1 MREKRALHKINY
13 GIFIGSRRVE
23 YNTAVNPFITFI
35 EMPFYILAAPLSLAA
50 LYTAEATASRTLGSK
65 ARGRI

>member
-1 MREKRALHKINY
+1 MREERAGYKINS

-23 YNTAVNPFITFI
+23 SNTAVNPFITFI

-65 ARGRI
+65 ARGKI